1 MKKMMIVY
9 WSGTGN
15 TKAMAEAIGEGAASV
30 WPGEIQIA
38 SVDQVSEADVLTA
51 DALAFGC
58 PAMGNEVLEESE
70 MEPFIESLHGKKA
83 VTSRIALFGSYDW
96 GDGQWMQDWVERMR
110 ALGFIVMGEGLT
122 AHNTPDEQDLEKCR
136 ELGKKLASFQ

>member
-15 TKAMAEAIGEGAASV
+15 TQLMAEAIAEGAKAV
-30 WPGEIQIA
+30 WTGDIQIVP
-38 SVDQVSEADVLTA
+38 VDKASEADVLSA

-70 MEPFIESLHGKKA
+70 MEPFIESLNGRKA
-83 VTSRIALFGSYDW
+83 AAAQVALFGSYDW
-96 GDGQWMQDWVERMR
+96 GDGQWMRDWVERM
-110 ALGFIVMGEGLT
+110 AEMGFAVIGEGL
-122 AHNTPDEQDLEKCR
+122 AVHNTPDEKALEECR
-136 ELGKKLASFQ
+136 SLGRKLAAI